1 MSGSQYGTPP
11 NDPRRS
17 HPGDGAVSGRG
28 PVAAAESPYQAI
40 VRNPSFQALVHERTR
55 FGWILTILMLIV
67 YFGFIGLIAFDK
79 ALLAVKVGGGTA
91 SLGLFLGVG
100 VIVFAFILTG
110 IYVARANSR
119 FDELTAELNRSVGQ

>member
-1 MSGSQYGTPP
+1 M
-11 NDPRRS
+11 
-17 HPGDGAVSGRG
+17 
-28 PVAAAESPYQAI
+28 
-40 VRNPSFQALVHERTR
+40 VRNPNFQALVHERTR

-119 FDELTAELNRSVGQ
+119 FDDLTAELNRSVGR